1 MTDPGTVGGE
11 AVVGGEAG
19 AGGGERGLV
28 RQGVRFLRARPRA
41 LRALFWWSMLQ
52 CAQTFLIGYGIAR
65 ALDEGFLAGHTTT
78 GLWWLCVTGVG
89 VAAGALSAGRV
100 YRAVAALV
108 EPLRDTLVRGVVA
121 RGLRRAVRDG
131 RADGAS
137 AVSRLGHQTEIARDS
152 FAGLVLV
159 AQTFVFTTAG
169 ALAGL
174 LLLAPVLLLVVLP
187 PLLAGLAVFAWSL
200 RPLARRQRD
209 VLIADEGLADA
220 LGEAFGGLRDVVAC
234 GAEDR
239 TAAEAGARVEDELR
253 AARSLARWG
262 VCRVLALGLGGHLPV
277 PLLLF
282 LAPWLLDRG
291 VGAGALVGA
300 LTFVTQALMPALS
313 SLVNGIGGAGAR
325 LSVVVGRLRE
335 DPPVPADPHAA
346 PRLRSRPLLLSSARG
361 ADQPAVLL
369 RGVTFAY
376 GGRADPVLTGVDLTV
391 PAGGHL
397 AVVGPSGTGK
407 STLAALAAGLLAPG
421 AGDVLLCGEPV
432 TGRRAADLARLRV
445 LIPQEAY
452 VFSGTVAANL
462 GYLRP
467 DPVPEKE
474 LLAAADAVGADGL
487 VARLGGPDGRV
498 APGRLSAGERQLLAL
513 ARAYLAPAPVVLLD
527 EATCHLDP
535 AAEARA
541 EHAFAARPGG
551 TLVVIAHRLSSARR
565 ADRVL
570 VLDGDRHFSGG
581 HRDVLARSA
590 LYRDLAGS
598 WSDMGSDPAGGPGD
612 ADGVH
617 PVAGAG
623 LADDRGQIVA
633 DGALGEPQLLGDLG
647 HRGAVGGE

>member
-1 MTDPGTVGGE
+1 
-11 AVVGGEAG
+11 
-19 AGGGERGLV
+19 
-28 RQGVRFLRARPRA
+28 
-41 LRALFWWSMLQ
+41 MLQ
-52 CAQTFLIGYGIAR
+52 SAQTFLTGYGIAQ
-65 ALDEGFLAGHTTT
+65 ALDKGFLAGHTAT
-78 GLWWLCVTGVG
+78 GLWWLSVTAAG

-108 EPLRDTLVRGVVA
+108 EPLRDTLVRGVVE

-131 RADGAS
+131 RADGAA
-137 AVSRLGHQTEIARDS
+137 AVSRLNHQTEIARDS

-174 LLLAPVLLLVVLP
+174 LMLAPVLLLVVVP
-187 PLLAGLAVFAWSL
+187 PLLAGLALFAWSL

-209 VLIADEGLADA
+209 VLIADEALADT
-220 LGEAFGGLRDVVAC
+220 LGGTVGGLRDVVAC

-239 TAAEAGARVEDELR
+239 TAAEAGDRVADELR

-282 LAPWLLDRG
+282 LAPWLMDRG
-291 VGAGALVGA
+291 VSAGALVGA
-300 LTFVTQALMPALS
+300 LTFVAQALLPALA

-325 LSVVVGRLRE
+325 LSVVIPRLRE
-335 DPPVPADPHAA
+335 GPAPALPAAGPVPVPVPVPSAA
-346 PRLRSRPLLLSSARG
+346 PARPSDRA
-361 ADQPAVLL
+361 PAVVL

-407 STLAALAAGLLAPG
+407 STLAALTAGLLAPD
-421 AGDVLLCGEPV
+421 AGEIRLCGEPV
-432 TGRRAADLARLRV
+432 TGRPAADLARLRV

-452 VFSGTVAANL
+452 VFSGTVADNL

-467 DPVPEKE
+467 GPVPGPE
-474 LLAAADAVGADGL
+474 LLAAAEAVGADGL

-498 APGRLSAGERQLLAL
+498 VPGRLSAGERQLLAL

-541 EHAFAARPGG
+541 ERAFAARPGG
-551 TLVVIAHRLSSARR
+551 TLVVIAHRISSARR
-565 ADRVL
+565 AERVL
-570 VLDGDRHFSGG
+570 VLDGARHVCGD
-581 HRDVLARSA
+581 HHAVLERSA

-598 WSDMGSDPAGGPGD
+598 WSGADRVPEASDPAGGAGD

-623 LADDRGQIVA
+623 LADDRGQVVA
-633 DGALGEPQLLGDLG
+633 DGALRQPQLLGDLG
-647 HRGAVGGE
+647 HGRAVGGE

>member
-1 MTDPGTVGGE
+1 M
-11 AVVGGEAG
+11 
-19 AGGGERGLV
+19 
-28 RQGVRFLRARPRA
+28 
-41 LRALFWWSMLQ
+41 
-52 CAQTFLIGYGIAR
+52 
-65 ALDEGFLAGHTTT
+65 
-78 GLWWLCVTGVG
+78 
-89 VAAGALSAGRV
+89 
-100 YRAVAALV
+100 
-108 EPLRDTLVRGVVA
+108 
-121 RGLRRAVRDG
+121 
-131 RADGAS
+131 
-137 AVSRLGHQTEIARDS
+137 
-152 FAGLVLV
+152 
-159 AQTFVFTTAG
+159 
-169 ALAGL
+169 
-174 LLLAPVLLLVVLP
+174 
-187 PLLAGLAVFAWSL
+187 
-200 RPLARRQRD
+200 
-209 VLIADEGLADA
+209 
-220 LGEAFGGLRDVVAC
+220 
-234 GAEDR
+234 
-239 TAAEAGARVEDELR
+239 
-253 AARSLARWG
+253 
-262 VCRVLALGLGGHLPV
+262 
-277 PLLLF
+277 
-282 LAPWLLDRG
+282 
-291 VGAGALVGA
+291 
-300 LTFVTQALMPALS
+300 
-313 SLVNGIGGAGAR
+313 
-325 LSVVVGRLRE
+325 
-335 DPPVPADPHAA
+335 
-346 PRLRSRPLLLSSARG
+346 
-361 ADQPAVLL
+361 LL